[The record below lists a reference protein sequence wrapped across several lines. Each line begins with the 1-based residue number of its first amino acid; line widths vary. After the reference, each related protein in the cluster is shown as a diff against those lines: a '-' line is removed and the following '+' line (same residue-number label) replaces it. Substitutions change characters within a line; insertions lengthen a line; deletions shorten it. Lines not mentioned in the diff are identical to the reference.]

1 MTSSITKKYREQQA
15 ALSAKYFADIDT
27 VRNNPALSDTGK
39 AQHLAD
45 AYLRARTEHD
55 NIEQRRIKERTTRRD
70 YIFTNWVNNRGGA
83 DASALTAMRDAEDRA
98 EQLTDEQDA
107 LRMLERAERSN
118 DQYLGR
124 AALTK
129 AYDNGWAEVVNAY
142 TAAHPAA
149 YDSLEELWDIT
160 QEEAAESGRIIS
172 ADLLQHH
179 LATPGL
185 KKPAEIVAL
194 NDSRLEALAAGDTS
208 VVG

>member
-15 ALSAKYFADIDT
+15 ATSAKYFADLDA
-27 VRNNPALSDTGK
+27 VRSNPTLSDTGK

-45 AYLRARTEHD
+45 AYLRARAEHD
-55 NIEQRRIKERTTRRD
+55 DIEQRRINERTTRRD
-70 YIFTNWVNNRGGA
+70 YIFSNWVNNRGGA
-83 DASALTAMRDAEDRA
+83 DPAAVTAMRDAEDRA
-98 EQLTDEQDA
+98 DQLKDEQDA
-107 LRMLERAERSN
+107 LRMLERAERMN
-118 DQYLGR
+118 DQYLAR

-129 AYDNGWAEVVNAY
+129 AYDHGWAEVVNAY

-179 LATPGL
+179 LATPAL
-185 KKPAEIVAL
+185 KKPTEIVAL
-194 NDSRLEALAAGDTS
+194 NDSRLEALPPATPAR
-208 VVG
+208 